1 MIFWS
6 VFNFAD
12 KTERAGG
19 QAGETQR
26 QRQQRWRSWRETRV
40 GDKAAAAA
48 KFSSIRIPVRTP
60 IADATWGNILFPIE
74 IYVDGGLDIIN
85 VF

>member
-6 VFNFAD
+6 VFKFAN

-19 QAGETQR
+19 
-26 QRQQRWRSWRETRV
+26 V

-60 IADATWGNILFPIE
+60 IADATWGNIFPIE

-85 VF
+85 AF

>member
-6 VFNFAD
+6 VSKFAD

-19 QAGETQR
+19 QAGET

-60 IADATWGNILFPIE
+60 IADATWGNIFPIE
-74 IYVDGGLDIIN
+74 IYIDGGLDITN

>member
-6 VFNFAD
+6 VSKFAD

-60 IADATWGNILFPIE
+60 IADATWGNIFPIE

>member
-1 MIFWS
+1 M
-6 VFNFAD
+6 
-12 KTERAGG
+12 
-19 QAGETQR
+19 
-26 QRQQRWRSWRETRV
+26 

-60 IADATWGNILFPIE
+60 IADATWGNIFPIE